1 MLRRNLLS
9 AGMLLTAGGLVS
21 TLPGVAG
28 AAPKKRTGLLAEGV
42 AGTWASASN
51 ATGELTADVLI
62 TKFAVDSETRTLKVH
77 GLISKVGGNAPNFT
91 NRPFVATGVLSE
103 QGAIAG
109 RVAALVEC
117 NILELDIGA
126 IHLDLLGLVIDLA
139 PIHLDIVAD
148 PSGGLLGQL
157 LCAIANLLNGTG
169 PLTGLRAL
177 LQQINQLLSSILAI
191 IG

>member
-1 MLRRNLLS
+1 
-9 AGMLLTAGGLVS
+9 MLLTAGGLVS

-28 AAPKKRTGLLAEGV
+28 AAPTKRTGLLAKRV
-42 AGTWASASN
+42 DGTWASATN
-51 ATGELTADVLI
+51 ATGKLTANVLI
-62 TKFAVDSETRTLKVH
+62 TEFTVDRQTRTLKVH

-91 NRPFVATGVLSE
+91 DSPFVATGVLRE
-103 QGAIAG
+103 QGAVAG
-109 RVAALVEC
+109 RAAALVEC
-117 NILELDIGA
+117 SILELDIGA

-157 LCAIANLLNGTG
+157 LCAIANLLSGTG
-169 PLTGLRAL
+169 PLGGLQTL